1 MEKNKSECLALTFLL
16 APKFQTDVLCQL
28 GGRDTYGGWRGVDRI
43 LVGRPKGKNHFEDL
57 VVDGRII
64 LKWISKKWDGE
75 AGTGL
80 IWLRIRT
87 GGKLL
92 LLR

>member
-1 MEKNKSECLALTFLL
+1 MG
-16 APKFQTDVLCQL
+16 D
-28 GGRDTYGGWRGVDRI
+28 GGI
-43 LVGRPKGKNHFEDL
+43 LVGRPKGKNHFEAL
-57 VVDGRII
+57 GVDGRII

-75 AGTGL
+75 AWTRL

-87 GGKLL
+87 GEKLL